1 MKCIIIDD
9 EPLAHQ
15 VLEHYISQTPG
26 LQLAA
31 KFRNAVEAF
40 EYLQAGHPADLLF
53 LDIEMPLVNGIHF
66 LKALK
71 NPPPTIFTTA
81 YKQYAYEGFELE
93 AVDYLLKPFAYER
106 FSKAVQKVGTGKS
119 NPTNVAVTDSLLIKD
134 GQGSVLLKQAEIIY
148 LEGCRDYVKI
158 ITAEKTHI
166 IYHTL
171 KGLME
176 KLNPEMFIQAH
187 RSYIVNKTGISRIV
201 QDNLIL
207 ADQSFIP
214 IGPVYKKS
222 LMAHL
227 AGRLPGS

>member
-15 VLEHYISQTPG
+15 VLEHYIDQTPD
-26 LQLAA
+26 LELTA

-40 EYLQAGHPADLLF
+40 EYLQAGHATDLLF

-93 AVDYLLKPFAYER
+93 AVDYLLKPFAYDR
-106 FSKAVQKVGTGKS
+106 FIKAVQKARKGTGTES
-119 NPTNVAVTDSLLIKD
+119 NQPAADTLLIKD
-134 GQGSVLLKQAEIIY
+134 TQGSLLLKQADIFY

-158 ITAEKTHI
+158 VTADKTHV

-171 KGLME
+171 KGLVE

-187 RSYIVNKTGISRIV
+187 RSYIVNKTLISRVV
-201 QDNLIL
+201 QDNLIFV
-207 ADQSFIP
+207 DQSFIP
-214 IGPVYKKS
+214 IGPNYKKA
-222 LMAHL
+222 LLAHL
-227 AGRLPGS
+227 SGR

>member
-15 VLEHYISQTPG
+15 VLEHYITQTPG
-26 LQLAA
+26 LHLAA

-40 EYLQAGHPADLLF
+40 EYLQAGNPAELLF

-93 AVDYLLKPFAYER
+93 AIDYLLKPFAYER
-106 FSKAVQKVGTGKS
+106 FLKAVQKAQAGAL
-119 NPTNVAVTDSLLIKD
+119 NVPEATANDVLLLKD
-134 GQGSVLLKQAEIIY
+134 GQGSLLLKQMDIIY

-158 ITAEKTHI
+158 FTAEKTHI

-171 KGLME
+171 KGLLE
-176 KLNPEMFIQAH
+176 KLNPGTFIQVH
-187 RSYIVNKTGISRIV
+187 RSYIVNKTRISRIV

-207 ADQSFIP
+207 SDQTFIP
-214 IGPVYKKS
+214 IGPNYKKALPS
-222 LMAHL
+222 HL
-227 AGRLPGS
+227 TGR